1 VTTRKQ
7 SEYDPIQEY
16 AKIYSISSLG
26 LMSNKTWLTDP
37 KRLVF
42 TLSRYKFVSKMFEGQ
57 DKVLE
62 IGCGDA
68 WASKIVRQSVNS
80 IYFLDADEV
89 LLNSARVSHPDLSN
103 KNFILHDVTTGPI
116 GDTFDAIF
124 LLDVLEHVEPEN
136 EKKFMSSLYS
146 MLRRNGVAI
155 IGMPSLE
162 SQTYASEASKAG
174 HVNCK
179 SGQQFLTDM
188 KQWFSNVFI
197 FSMNDEV
204 VHTGYSKMAH
214 YLITLCIK

>member
-1 VTTRKQ
+1 MKNRKQ
-7 SEYDPIQEY
+7 SEYDRVDEFANQFG
-16 AKIYSISSLG
+16 ISQLG
-26 LMSNKTWLTDP
+26 IMANKTWLTDP
-37 KRLVF
+37 KRLTF
-42 TLSRYKFVSKMFEGQ
+42 TLSRYKFVSKMLESQ

-68 WASKIVRQSVNS
+68 WASRIVRQVVKD
-80 IYFLDADEV
+80 IFFLDADEV
-89 LLNSARVSHPDLSN
+89 LLDSAKFSHQDLPN

-116 GDTFDAIF
+116 NDTFDSIF
-124 LLDVLEHVEPEN
+124 LLDVLEHVDPKDETQ
-136 EKKFMSSLYS
+136 FMNSLYS
-146 MLRRNGVAI
+146 MLRRNGIAI

-162 SQTYASEASKAG
+162 SQSYANEASKAG

-179 SGQQFLTDM
+179 SGQQFMNDM

-214 YLITLCIK
+214 YLIALCIK